1 MHLPISIP
9 KAFAAVTACVL
20 MALSTQAS
28 TNYIDFN
35 SDPSLNGL
43 LTVLH
48 RTGAAGGGTWYSSD
62 GAPSDPFGTN
72 GYFSITDATP
82 GQRCTILFSDLDT
95 NLVIKA
101 FTFSM
106 DIRVGR
112 FDAIQ
117 PADGFS
123 INYARANDPVIVHND
138 GTGFAAS
145 PTGEA
150 DLEEEGTTTGL
161 AVTFDSW
168 FSGGSDV
175 IGITVRVD
183 NTIVTNIPMPV
194 AGGGCTNLQSI
205 QTGDTN
211 ALSTADLCWTKL
223 IVQLTTNGLL
233 NLQYKGATFL
243 NNFPTTF
250 SPSAGRLILA
260 GRTGDNSQDAHVDNI
275 SIVTIPS
282 AGPAV
287 GPATPTF
294 DGFTMSI
301 DDSGPATPNTNT
313 LNVQLD
319 GTPIIVNGVAAGGVN
334 ATVTRSGISTIVTY
348 KQASLF
354 VSGSSHSVHVTFSG
368 SGFSGTTDETR
379 NFTAPTYPTLPLGLR
394 TPLGSGDNTQPGFK
408 LKVWQADTAL
418 NVFDGWQNQIVFD
431 EMQLAGLINTNPAT
445 GGPATNVA
453 DLTSYT
459 NNGQYY
465 ESGVI
470 NYSLG
475 GASGT
480 IQPDSPI
487 PGLPGTLAVA
497 DQAVMDITAFVEFP
511 TNGLYT
517 MGVQSDDGFR
527 VTVGDRASSWVG
539 LQVLAPATASGRYF
553 AVPTATDYGSGF
565 GGALPKVPIFSQ
577 AVLAD
582 PILAGG
588 PLNNASTIAGKV
600 AIVQRGTFGF
610 AVKAKNCQD
619 AGAIAM
625 IIGDSDIHTDE
636 LPGVMGGAD
645 SSVVIPCIMVSYA
658 DGTNLIAH
666 ASTNNASPMVVRI
679 GDDSSLELGSF
690 NGGRGA
696 GTPTVFQVNVAQAGV
711 YPLRL
716 IYENGGGDANVEWW
730 TSSGTSTNLINDPS
744 SNVKAYRARSVTT
757 GSAHI
762 NPVAISGGNAVI
774 SWTGEGELEQAF
786 SVTGPWE
793 KSPYQANPSTVP
805 VNKLIGNGS
814 YFRIRQY

>member
-1 MHLPISIP
+1 MHLPMLQ
-9 KAFAAVTACVL
+9 KALATATACVL
-20 MALSTQAS
+20 LALTAQAS

-43 LTVLH
+43 LTVLR

-112 FDAIQ
+112 FDAVQ

-123 INYARANDPVIVHND
+123 INYARANDPVIVHGD
-138 GTGFAAS
+138 GTGYAAS

-168 FSGGSDV
+168 FSGGADV
-175 IGITVRVD
+175 VGITVRVD

-287 GPATPTF
+287 GPVAPTY

-319 GTPIIVNGVAAGGVN
+319 GTPIIVNGIAAGGAN

-354 VSGSSHSVHVTFSG
+354 TSGSSHSVHVTFSG

-379 NFTAPTYPTLPLGLR
+379 LFTAPVYPTLPLGLR
-394 TPLGSGDNTQPGFK
+394 TPGGSASDPGFR
-408 LKVWQADTAL
+408 VRGYQINNAL
-418 NVFDGWQNQIVFD
+418 TGSFVNNWPNLIQYSQQ
-431 EMQLAGLINTNPAT
+431 ELAGLVSSNTL
-445 GGPATNVA
+445 
-453 DLTSYT
+453 DLTSFT
-459 NNGQYY
+459 NNGYFY
-465 ESGVI
+465 EGGTI
-470 NYSLG
+470 NYATPG
-475 GASGT
+475 PSGT
-480 IQPDSPI
+480 FGSDTF
-487 PGLPGTLAVA
+487 LPGVPGILGANNNTVHEMLAY
-497 DQAVMDITAFVEFP
+497 VEFP
-511 TNGLYT
+511 SNGLYT
-517 MGVQSDDGFR
+517 FGVNSDDGFR
-527 VTVGDRASSWVG
+527 VTVGDRPGPDVG
-539 LQVLAPATASGRYF
+539 LKVLAPANLAGSYYG
-553 AVPTATDYGSGF
+553 APTALAYGQGF
-565 GGALPKVPIFSQ
+565 GGPLPKAPIVAR
-577 AVLAD
+577 AVLCD
-582 PILAGG
+582 PPWPTSA
-588 PLNNASTIAGKV
+588 PNNASALAGNIALLHRDPSGGV
-600 AIVQRGTFGF
+600 ATHGIWAVQ
-610 AVKAKNCQD
+610 
-619 AGAIAM
+619 AGAVAVVLVDQDDQ
-625 IIGDSDIHTDE
+625 GASVDQGGVGR
-636 LPGVMGGAD
+636 LPGTWGG
-645 SSVVIPCIMVSYA
+645 S
-658 DGTNLIAH
+658 
-666 ASTNNASPMVVRI
+666 
-679 GDDSSLELGSF
+679 
-690 NGGRGA
+690 
-696 GTPTVFQVNVAQAGV
+696 
-711 YPLRL
+711 
-716 IYENGGGDANVEWW
+716 
-730 TSSGTSTNLINDPS
+730 
-744 SNVKAYRARSVTT
+744 
-757 GSAHI
+757 
-762 NPVAISGGNAVI
+762 ISGFNVPAVMI
-774 SWTGEGELEQAF
+774 
-786 SVTGPWE
+786 
-793 KSPYQANPSTVP
+793 PSAMP
-805 VNKLIGNGS
+805 RPLPGA
-814 YFRIRQY
+814 RLL